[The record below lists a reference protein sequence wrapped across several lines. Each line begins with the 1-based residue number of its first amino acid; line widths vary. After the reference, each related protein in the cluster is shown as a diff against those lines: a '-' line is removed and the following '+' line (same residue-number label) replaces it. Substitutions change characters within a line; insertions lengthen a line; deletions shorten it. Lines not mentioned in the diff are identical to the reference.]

1 MTDERDP
8 KLEALFV
15 QAEQELADD
24 GYVDGVMER
33 LRRHRRNSLIGRF
46 SAVGLLVLL
55 EVLLSAPLQNSAAVV
70 ADALSTALFEVEGQW
85 LAFALAP
92 LNSVAGLLGVL
103 LIWLH
108 FLYRRRAR

>member
-1 MTDERDP
+1 MTEERDP
-8 KLEALFV
+8 RLEALFI
-15 QAEQELADD
+15 QAEQELVDD
-24 GYVDGVMER
+24 DYVDAVMDK

-46 SAVGLLVLL
+46 AAVLLLIAL
-55 EVLLSAPLQNSAAVV
+55 EVLLSAPLQNSAA
-70 ADALSTALFEVEGQW
+70 AITEALSTSLIDVDDRW

-108 FLYRRRAR
+108 FLYRRRTR